1 MLHVNG
7 TSKSFDF
14 RVGIIL
20 QASARGLLE
29 QAIQLNFSAS
39 NNEVEYEAI
48 LVGLDLALTMTMTK
62 LEICNDSQLIIEQI
76 QKEYAPIP
84 RMHSEVLN
92 LVTSPWLF
100 TQWGM
105 DIVDLLPIATT
116 QKRFLLVATNYF
128 SKWVEANAY
137 VSIKDKDVS
146 KFVWKNI
153 VCRLRVPRAIIA
165 DNEP

>member
-1 MLHVNG
+1 MTDFIVELPQKPSHLDESLGKGWWMLHVNG

-76 QKEYAPIP
+76 QKEYD
-84 RMHSEVLN
+84 
-92 LVTSPWLF
+92 T
-100 TQWGM
+100 
-105 DIVDLLPIATT
+105 
-116 QKRFLLVATNYF
+116 
-128 SKWVEANAY
+128 
-137 VSIKDKDVS
+137 
-146 KFVWKNI
+146 
-153 VCRLRVPRAIIA
+153 
-165 DNEP
+165 